1 MGYGRNALWLAGQ
14 GYQVEGWETD
24 RRYLAEAR
32 RQARWLRLRVR
43 FRWADFTRARFTGP
57 YAVIVIANALHQVRR
72 SQALGVLRR
81 ARAALGPGGQLFLL
95 VKLTRDRYFQ
105 RTKKDPSWA
114 PMPGERNTLRRL
126 RPPGPPKFWR
136 GRQRKRRWVLSV
148 LTPTEI
154 KRALRGLRVRRYRE
168 LVLRSDWDE
177 PRPVTHCLAELVAER
192 PKPKV

>member
-1 MGYGRNALWLAGQ
+1 MGYGRNALWLAEQ

-32 RQARWLRLRVR
+32 GEARRRGLILRLEHI
-43 FRWADFTRARFTGP
+43 DFTRTRFRGP
-57 YAVIVIANALHQVRR
+57 YDLIVISNALHQVRR

-81 ARAALGPGGQLFLL
+81 ARAALAPGGQLFLL

-105 RTKKDPSWA
+105 RTRKDPNWA
-114 PMPGERNTLRRL
+114 PVPGERNTLRRL

-148 LTPTEI
+148 LTPAEI
-154 KRALRGLRVRRYRE
+154 KRALRGLWLRHYRE
-168 LVLRSDWDE
+168 VVLHSHWEE
-177 PRPVTHCLAELVAER
+177 PRVTHHLAEVVAE
-192 PKPKV
+192 KP